1 MGVAGDTAPR
11 PVLNMGQ
18 SDDSDASSPALE
30 STQTSLNGIASE
42 GSGQSSAT
50 TPGLEPQP
58 TTGPN
63 KRNAVLYPLELVPRS
78 RTDAAQDGEE
88 EFLKNLENYIALGS
102 LTLRPSIGGG
112 AYLHQTCWRES
123 SDTWLAFHDYCDL
136 KDGHPA
142 LFARTLASPNW
153 VRVFARKH
161 QRNGNLATMRV
172 YILPDD
178 VGRRY
183 VDRDSGQLRTYLM
196 KLLNGLDR
204 SPQSWEGHN
213 QSGNLIEH
221 YNGESSNDDSLFY
234 LFNTIP
240 SPVARPPSV
249 SCPISKEAIRSVLD
263 SDELRGLRTKL
274 YPYQKRT
281 VASMIKREVEPEKA
295 LDPRFQSLEGPTGQ
309 PFYYDRETG
318 VLLSDQRTYEEA
330 RGGILGESMGLGKT
344 LICLATVLATKGNW
358 PDVPPEHSLGLLPTR
373 SKVGSLMQMAAAAV
387 GRAQVPWRAIFRD
400 LSHEGEDHKNC
411 LALLEDNV
419 GSYVISP
426 PVTRRSH
433 RPSQMPKGKTIR
445 LTTATLIIVP
455 QNLLSQWKDEIS
467 LHVEEQVLEVFYL
480 DSDKTPIPSA
490 AKLMKYDI
498 ILMSRQRFEREMV
511 PKGTGKARFKSR
523 FKGGCRC
530 SLDEDC
536 HCSVEEHQSPL
547 MEVHFLRIIMDE
559 GHEFSSS
566 GHKNSTYWALQKLCV
581 DRKWIVSGTPA
592 NGLLGVEVGAATFET
607 SHAMAGDHR
616 LTQLDLLETRKKE
629 SALIQERKD
638 LEKLG
643 IIVAGFLQV
652 KPWANSKEHDSA
664 SWSKY
669 IMPYSDGQRK
679 VRSLKTLLDSLV
691 VRHRIEDIEADILL
705 PPLHNRVVYLQPSWH
720 DKLSL
725 NLFILT
731 LTANAV
737 TSERVDE
744 DYMFHT
750 KNRRALNA
758 LINNLRQSGFYW
770 TSFSPGDIAKTIKVS
785 RAYLEKQPDPDSAH
799 KETDR
804 VLLLQAIEMGE
815 VALESPLWRSFADL
829 HEMGILVE
837 RFPENAQDAWSLVH
851 RTGDGPLLIGATQLS
866 KAQSW
871 VNSHLYLS
879 NPSQGLA
886 DVGSATMQKLWHGVQ
901 QQAVRMIPDHPL
913 GDEGNDTRRDPRK
926 KAKMRLNGAPKLTE
940 KQTVSRPKTHPSPRK
955 TKTAQVNKSNSGMP
969 TGLKPAL
976 KSALK
981 ASPKEET
988 TDPFPPDSPLARSTI
1003 SGTASAKLSYLLD
1016 RVIALHQDEKILIF
1030 YEGDHIAYYIAQALD
1045 LVDVQYLI
1053 YTKTLSLDRQNAYI
1067 NTFNATETF
1076 RVLLM
1081 NVHQAAHGLHIATAS
1096 RVFFVNPVW
1105 QPNVE
1110 AQAIKRAHRI
1120 GQVRP
1125 VYVETLVLKDTLED
1139 QMLQRRKG
1147 MTPQEHQKAEKSLL
1161 DDDTMSTIIK
1171 NAQFIPLAKDHI
1183 HDTDKHV
1190 AKLSAPQQL
1199 FGRVAQSDG
1208 VLNNPDADLIL
1219 DTSHSKKPSRKRQV
1233 DILVSD
1239 YTPDLGVPQLGRSS
1253 ADSTLRLA
1261 GEADLAES
1269 SGTADMT
1276 RKRKSD
1282 SKHAPEL
1289 TGPPSSRR
1297 RRAAHTPFQTVG
1309 EASAPESSRADDVSC
1324 NRKSDSEYAPGLAA
1338 SPPPR
1343 RRAANVTFRTFVT
1356 SAATESDVPASST
1369 AYHSMSAPTAIPARQ
1384 PPPATAM
1391 DDVRPSRS
1399 ARRVG
1404 FDLGDSKPEPQS
1416 LFGGSASTS

>member
-1 MGVAGDTAPR
+1 MGVPR
-11 PVLNMGQ
+11 GKQPLSALGH
-18 SDDSDASSPALE
+18 SSDSDGRSQNTTPNSTPNRSEDLVSAGSS
-30 STQTSLNGIASE
+30 
-42 GSGQSSAT
+42 QSSAT
-50 TPGLEPQP
+50 TPGLEPQ
-58 TTGPN
+58 TTGSN
-63 KRNAVLYPLELVPRS
+63 KRNVVLHPLELVPRS
-78 RTDAAQDGEE
+78 KYSAAKEGEK
-88 EFLKNLENYIALGS
+88 EFLEDLGNYIPLGS
-102 LTLRPSIGGG
+102 LTIQPSIGGG
-112 AYLHQTCWRES
+112 AYLHRTCWTDS

-136 KDGHPA
+136 KDAHPA
-142 LFARTLASPNW
+142 LSARILANSNW

-161 QRNGNLATMRV
+161 QRNQDLATIRV
-172 YILPDD
+172 YALPDD

-183 VDRDSGQLRTYLM
+183 VDKDDGHLRSYLM

-204 SPQSWEGHN
+204 SPLSWEGRN
-213 QSGNLIEH
+213 QSDICLEH

-234 LFNTIP
+234 LFNKIP

-249 SCPISKEAIRSVLD
+249 SCPISNEAIQSVLE

-274 YPYQKRT
+274 YPYQRRT
-281 VASMIKREVEPEKA
+281 VATMIKREVEPA
-295 LDPRFQSLEGPTGQ
+295 RVLDPRFQSLEGPTGQ
-309 PFYYDRETG
+309 PFFYDRETG
-318 VLLSDQRTYEEA
+318 ILLRDQRTYEEA
-330 RGGILGESMGLGKT
+330 RGGILSESMGLGKT
-344 LICLATVLATKGNW
+344 LICLATIIATKGNW
-358 PDVPPEHSLGLLPTR
+358 PDIPPEHSIGLLPVR

-387 GRAQVPWRAIFRD
+387 GRAQVPWRAIFHD
-400 LSHEGEDHKNC
+400 LNHEGEDHENC

-433 RPSQMPKGKTIR
+433 RPSQVQKGKTIR

-467 LHVEEQVLEVFYL
+467 LHVEERILKVFYL
-480 DSDKTPIPSA
+480 DSDTISVPPA
-490 AKLMKYDI
+490 ARLIQYDI

-511 PKGTGKARFKSR
+511 PKGNKKKSN
-523 FKGGCRC
+523 FKGGCSC

-536 HCSVEEHQSPL
+536 HCTTEEYQSPL
-547 MEVHFLRIIMDE
+547 REVHFLRIIMDE

-566 GHKNSTYWALQKLCV
+566 GHKNSAYWALQKLCV

-592 NGLLGVEVGAATFET
+592 NGLLGVEVGTATFET
-607 SHAMAGDHR
+607 SHAVAGDNP
-616 LTQLDLLETRKKE
+616 LTNSDLLEARKKE

-652 KPWANSKEHDSA
+652 KPWANSKEHDPA
-664 SWSKY
+664 SWSRY
-669 IMPYSDGQRK
+669 IMPYSDGRRK

-691 VRHRIEDIEADILL
+691 VRHRIEDIEADIQL

-750 KNRRALNA
+750 KNRRALNQ
-758 LINNLRQSGFYW
+758 LINNLRQAGFYW

-785 RAYLEKQPDPDSAH
+785 RAYLEEQSDPYSIY
-799 KETDR
+799 KEADR
-804 VLLLQAIEMGE
+804 LLLKQAIEIGE
-815 VALESPLWRSFADL
+815 IALESASWRSFADL
-829 HEMGILVE
+829 HEMGMFVE
-837 RFPENAQDAWSLVH
+837 GFPENAQGAWSLVH
-851 RTGDGPLLIGATQLS
+851 RTGDGPLLIGSTQLS
-866 KAQSW
+866 KAQTW
-871 VNSHLYLS
+871 VNAHLYVS
-879 NPSQGLA
+879 DPSHALA
-886 DVGSATMQKLWHGVQ
+886 GMGTATMQKLWRGVQ
-901 QQAVRMIPDHPL
+901 QPAVQILPDHL
-913 GDEGNDTRRDPRK
+913 LDGEENDARRKPRK
-926 KAKMRLNGAPKLTE
+926 RSKSGLNGAPKLTE
-940 KQTVSRPKTHPSPRK
+940 KQTLSRAKAHPSPRK
-955 TKTAQVNKSNSGMP
+955 TKSAQAIRSDSVKP
-969 TGLKPAL
+969 TDLKPAL

-981 ASPKEET
+981 SSTKEET
-988 TDPFPPDSPLARSTI
+988 TDPFPHNSPLARSTI

-1016 RVIALHQDEKILIF
+1016 RVVALQLDEKILIF

-1045 LVDVQYLI
+1045 LVDVRYLI
-1053 YTKTLSLDRQNAYI
+1053 YTRTLSLDRQNAYI
-1067 NTFNATETF
+1067 NTFNNTETF
-1076 RVLLM
+1076 RILLM

-1147 MTPQEHQKAEKSLL
+1147 MTAQEHQKAEKSLL

-1171 NAQFIPLAKDHI
+1171 NAQFIPLVKDHI
-1183 HDTDKHV
+1183 HDADKQV
-1190 AKLSAPQQL
+1190 AKLSTPQQL
-1199 FGRVAQSDG
+1199 FGRVGQSDG
-1208 VLNNPDADLIL
+1208 NFDDPDADLIL
-1219 DTSHSKKPSRKRQV
+1219 DSSQLKRPSRKRQV

-1239 YTPDLGVPQLGRSS
+1239 YAPDLRESPAPGRSS
-1253 ADSTLRLA
+1253 ADSVFHFT
-1261 GEADLAES
+1261 GEIDLAES
-1269 SGTADMT
+1269 SEAQDVT
-1276 RKRKSD
+1276 RKRKSN
-1282 SKHAPEL
+1282 SEYAPEL
-1289 TGPPSSRR
+1289 TGPPSPRL
-1297 RRAAHTPFQTVG
+1297 RAANIPFRTMEGADV
-1309 EASAPESSRADDVSC
+1309 PESSTAHDLSRK
-1324 NRKSDSEYAPGLAA
+1324 RKSDSEYAPDFTA

-1343 RRAANVTFRTFVT
+1343 RRVANVTFRSFG
-1356 SAATESDVPASST
+1356 SSGLTEGHAPASSIANDLT
-1369 AYHSMSAPTAIPARQ
+1369 PAPTAIPVHQ
-1384 PPPATAM
+1384 TPSGTAM
-1391 DDVRPSRS
+1391 ADARPS
-1399 ARRVG
+1399 RRVG
-1404 FDLGDSKPEPQS
+1404 FDLVDRKDEPQS